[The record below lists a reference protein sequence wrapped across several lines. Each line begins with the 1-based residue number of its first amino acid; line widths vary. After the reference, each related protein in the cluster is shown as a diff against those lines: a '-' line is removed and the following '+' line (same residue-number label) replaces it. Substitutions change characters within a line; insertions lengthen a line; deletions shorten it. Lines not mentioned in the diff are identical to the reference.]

1 MAEVW
6 KKNYQELFLIK
17 LAFRN
22 MKGYKQ
28 PKKQGARRSLPC
40 IDAGGTGPG
49 PERCRSFGGSP
60 AVH

>member
-1 MAEVW
+1 MTEAR

-17 LAFRN
+17 LAFRS

-28 PKKQGARRSLPC
+28 PKKQGSCWSLPR
-40 IDAGGTGPG
+40 IGAVGTGPG
-49 PERCRSFGGSP
+49 LERCRIFDESP

>member
-1 MAEVW
+1 MTEAR

-17 LAFRN
+17 LAFRT

-28 PKKQGARRSLPC
+28 PKKQGACRSLPY
-40 IDAGGTGPG
+40 IGAGGTGPG
-49 PERCRSFGGSP
+49 PERCRIFDGSP